1 MSKDKYD
8 DQDENEETGL
18 SFAEQAELEDLIVKA
33 AFNNSFN
40 VITKRKTFDE
50 ILSNKSAKAGSTLM
64 AHDPEKDMP
73 TESLENMMA
82 YFVDEEEYEK
92 CAEIR
97 DLINKK

>member
-1 MSKDKYD
+1 MSE
-8 DQDENEETGL
+8 ENYENQEETEL
-18 SFAEQAELEDLIVKA
+18 TLTQQLELENLIVKA

-50 ILSNKSAKAGSTLM
+50 ILEGKTLNGISAIM
-64 AHDPEKDMP
+64 VHNPDEEIP
-73 TESLENMMA
+73 TKSLENMMT
-82 YFVDEEEYEK
+82 YFVETEEYEK